1 MIKASILLAVSLLCV
16 QCLADDSKPWM
27 GTWQI
32 TQVICPFECVSFND
46 IYGDV
51 WKTKKVVFKEKSV
64 STLASSCDSEHPPDW
79 YAIEATTV
87 GAHLKKWTDNEAAN
101 KKPKV
106 KADLA
111 KTLGLKPETPIKAGV
126 VQCYRAEAFNLM
138 YIDDKNAMM
147 IGEENSFLRL
157 KR

>member
-1 MIKASILLAVSLLCV
+1 MFKASILLAVSLLCV
-16 QCLADDSKPWM
+16 QCTAGNSKPWM
-27 GTWQI
+27 GAWDI
-32 TQVICPFECVSFND
+32 TEVICPFECVSFND
-46 IYGDV
+46 IYGDT
-51 WKTKKVVFKEKSV
+51 WKKKKVVFKDKSV
-64 STLASSCDSEHPPDW
+64 STLASSCDSEHLPDW
-79 YAIEATTV
+79 NAIESTTI
-87 GAHLKKWTDNEAAN
+87 GEHLKKSTDNEAAN

-111 KTLGLKPETPIKAGV
+111 KTLGLKPETPIQAGV

-138 YIDDKNAMM
+138 YIDEKNAIM